1 MTKKE
6 FTKFELARMRR
17 TAQNVEGFLKQRNK
31 LEEKKAKIEEE
42 LEIVNQQIE
51 LTDAPTV
58 AMTSYHT
65 EDIIKKVVTP
75 TDQVDKNGNIIK
87 KVTFEF
93 IYPDTIIPPVTP
105 NENTVNEETNGDN
118 VVSTFGTLD
127 ESDKSDYNTSGALVS
142 DGTDVVATMD

>member
-6 FTKFELARMRR
+6 FTKFELARMKR
-17 TAQNVEGFLKQRNK
+17 TAQNVEGFLKQKNK
-31 LEEKKAKIEEE
+31 LEEKKTKIEEE
-42 LEIVNQQIE
+42 LEIINQQIE

-58 AMTSYHT
+58 AMTGYHT

-93 IYPDTIIPPVTP
+93 IYPDTIVPPVTDVA
-105 NENTVNEETNGDN
+105 EEETPDK
-118 VVSTFGTLD
+118 VEMTTSSDVEEPSEEITDTAETL
-127 ESDKSDYNTSGALVS
+127 
-142 DGTDVVATMD
+142 

>member
-6 FTKFELARMRR
+6 FTKFELARLKR
-17 TAQNVEGFLKQRNK
+17 TAQNVEGFLKQKNK

-42 LEIVNQQIE
+42 LAIVNQQIE

-58 AMTSYHT
+58 AMTGYHT

-75 TDQVDKNGNIIK
+75 TDQVDKNGSIIK

-93 IYPDTIIPPVTP
+93 IYPDTIVPPTP
-105 NENTVNEETNGDN
+105 VEELESEESSNIEDDNITINEND
-118 VVSTFGTLD
+118 F
-127 ESDKSDYNTSGALVS
+127 AI
-142 DGTDVVATMD
+142 

>member
-6 FTKFELARMRR
+6 FTKFELARMKR
-17 TAQNVEGFLKQRNK
+17 TAQNVEGFLKQKNK
-31 LEEKKAKIEEE
+31 LEEKKAKIEKE
-42 LEIVNQQIE
+42 LAIVNQQIE

-58 AMTSYHT
+58 AMTGYHT

-93 IYPDTIIPPVTP
+93 IYPDTIIPPVTDVA
-105 NENTVNEETNGDN
+105 EEETPVN
-118 VVSTFGTLD
+118 VEETTASDVEEPSEEITDTAETL
-127 ESDKSDYNTSGALVS
+127 
-142 DGTDVVATMD
+142 

>member
-6 FTKFELARMRR
+6 FTKFELARMKR
-17 TAQNVEGFLKQRNK
+17 TAQNVEGFLKQKNK

-42 LEIVNQQIE
+42 LAIINQQIE

-58 AMTSYHT
+58 AMTGYHT

-93 IYPDTIIPPVTP
+93 IYPDTIVPPTP
-105 NENTVNEETNGDN
+105 VEELESEESSNIEDDNITINEND
-118 VVSTFGTLD
+118 F
-127 ESDKSDYNTSGALVS
+127 AI
-142 DGTDVVATMD
+142 

>member
-6 FTKFELARMRR
+6 FTKFELARMKR
-17 TAQNVEGFLKQRNK
+17 TAQNVEGFLKQKNK

-42 LEIVNQQIE
+42 LAIINQQIE

-58 AMTSYHT
+58 AMTGYHT

-93 IYPDTIIPPVTP
+93 IYPDTIVPPVTDVA
-105 NENTVNEETNGDN
+105 EEET
-118 VVSTFGTLD
+118 
-127 ESDKSDYNTSGALVS
+127 SDKVEMTTASDVEEPSEEI
-142 DGTDVVATMD
+142 TDTEETL

>member
-6 FTKFELARMRR
+6 FTKFELARMKR
-17 TAQNVEGFLKQRNK
+17 TAQNVEGFLKQKNK

-42 LEIVNQQIE
+42 LAVINQQIE

-58 AMTSYHT
+58 AMTGYHT

-93 IYPDTIIPPVTP
+93 IYPDTIVPPVTDVA
-105 NENTVNEETNGDN
+105 EEET
-118 VVSTFGTLD
+118 
-127 ESDKSDYNTSGALVS
+127 SDKVEMTTASDVEEPSEEI
-142 DGTDVVATMD
+142 TDTAETI

>member
-1 MTKKE
+1 MAKKE
-6 FTKFELARMRR
+6 FTKFELARMKR
-17 TAQNVEGFLKQRNK
+17 TAQNVEGFLKQKNK

-42 LEIVNQQIE
+42 LAVINQQIE

-58 AMTSYHT
+58 AMTGYHT

-93 IYPDTIIPPVTP
+93 IYPDTIVPPVT
-105 NENTVNEETNGDN
+105 EEEATVDTEETIANDEEP
-118 VVSTFGTLD
+118 SEKATEATEAAETL
-127 ESDKSDYNTSGALVS
+127 
-142 DGTDVVATMD
+142 

>member
-1 MTKKE
+1 MTNKE
-6 FTKFELARMRR
+6 FTKFELARMKR
-17 TAQNVEGFLKQRNK
+17 TAQNVEGFLKQKNK

-42 LEIVNQQIE
+42 LAVINQQIE

-58 AMTSYHT
+58 AMTGYHT

-93 IYPDTIIPPVTP
+93 IYPDTIVPPVTDVA
-105 NENTVNEETNGDN
+105 EEETPDK
-118 VVSTFGTLD
+118 VEMTTSSDVEEPSEEITDTAETL
-127 ESDKSDYNTSGALVS
+127 
-142 DGTDVVATMD
+142 

>member
-6 FTKFELARMRR
+6 FTKFELARMKR
-17 TAQNVEGFLKQRNK
+17 TAQNVEGFLKQKNK
-31 LEEKKAKIEEE
+31 LEEKKAKIEKE
-42 LEIVNQQIE
+42 LAIVNQQIE

-58 AMTSYHT
+58 AMTGYHT

-93 IYPDTIIPPVTP
+93 IYPDTIVPPVTDVA
-105 NENTVNEETNGDN
+105 EEETPDKMEITTASD
-118 VVSTFGTLD
+118 VEEPSEEITDTAETL
-127 ESDKSDYNTSGALVS
+127 
-142 DGTDVVATMD
+142 

>member
-6 FTKFELARMRR
+6 FTKFELARLKR
-17 TAQNVEGFLKQRNK
+17 TAQNVEGFLKQKNK
-31 LEEKKAKIEEE
+31 LEEKKTKIEEE
-42 LEIVNQQIE
+42 LSIINQQIE

-58 AMTSYHT
+58 AMTGYHT

-93 IYPDTIIPPVTP
+93 IYPDTIIPPVKEEPIVDAPSSTENDENTI
-105 NENTVNEETNGDN
+105 NEND
-118 VVSTFGTLD
+118 F
-127 ESDKSDYNTSGALVS
+127 AL
-142 DGTDVVATMD
+142 

>member
-6 FTKFELARMRR
+6 FTKFELARMKR
-17 TAQNVEGFLKQRNK
+17 TAQNVEGFLKQKNK
-31 LEEKKAKIEEE
+31 LEEKKTKIEEE
-42 LEIVNQQIE
+42 LSIINQQIE

-58 AMTSYHT
+58 AMTGYHT

-93 IYPDTIIPPVTP
+93 IYPDTIIPPVKEEPVVDAPSSTENDENTI
-105 NENTVNEETNGDN
+105 NEND
-118 VVSTFGTLD
+118 F
-127 ESDKSDYNTSGALVS
+127 AL
-142 DGTDVVATMD
+142 

>member
-6 FTKFELARMRR
+6 FTKFELARMKR
-17 TAQNVEGFLKQRNK
+17 TAQNVEGFLKQKNK

-42 LEIVNQQIE
+42 LAIINQQIE

-58 AMTSYHT
+58 AMTGCHT

-93 IYPDTIIPPVTP
+93 IYPDTIVPPVAEEEAPAET
-105 NENTVNEETNGDN
+105 EETTASD
-118 VVSTFGTLD
+118 VEESSEETTESTET
-127 ESDKSDYNTSGALVS
+127 V
-142 DGTDVVATMD
+142 

>member
-6 FTKFELARMRR
+6 FTKFELARLKR
-17 TAQNVEGFLKQRNK
+17 TAQNVEGFLKQKNK

-42 LEIVNQQIE
+42 LSIINQQIE

-58 AMTSYHT
+58 AMTGYHT

-93 IYPDTIIPPVTP
+93 IYPDTIIPPTLGP
-105 NENTVNEETNGDN
+105 ENTEKTLEPSIEGISEPTSSDIDGGNIEEI
-118 VVSTFGTLD
+118 
-127 ESDKSDYNTSGALVS
+127 EE
-142 DGTDVVATMD
+142 

>member
-1 MTKKE
+1 MAKKE
-6 FTKFELARMRR
+6 FTKFELARMKR
-17 TAQNVEGFLKQRNK
+17 TAQNVEGFLKQKNK

-42 LEIVNQQIE
+42 LAVINQQIE

-58 AMTSYHT
+58 AMTGYHT

-93 IYPDTIIPPVTP
+93 IYPDTIVPPVTEEEAP
-105 NENTVNEETNGDN
+105 VDTEETIANDEEP
-118 VVSTFGTLD
+118 SEKATEATETLQ
-127 ESDKSDYNTSGALVS
+127 
-142 DGTDVVATMD
+142 

>member
-6 FTKFELARMRR
+6 FTKFELARMKR
-17 TAQNVEGFLKQRNK
+17 TAQNVEGFLKQKNK
-31 LEEKKAKIEEE
+31 LEEKKTKIEEE
-42 LEIVNQQIE
+42 LAVINQQIE

-58 AMTSYHT
+58 AMTGYHT

-93 IYPDTIIPPVTP
+93 IYPDTIVPPVTT
-105 NENTVNEETNGDN
+105 NDNTVEEETNGDN

-127 ESDKSDYNTSGALVS
+127 ESNNID
-142 DGTDVVATMD
+142 

>member
-6 FTKFELARMRR
+6 FTKFELARMKR
-17 TAQNVEGFLKQRNK
+17 TAQNVEGFLKQKNK

-42 LEIVNQQIE
+42 LAIVNQQIE

-58 AMTSYHT
+58 AMTGYHT

-93 IYPDTIIPPVTP
+93 IYPDTIVPPVTDVA
-105 NENTVNEETNGDN
+105 EEETPDK
-118 VVSTFGTLD
+118 VEMTTASDVEEPSEEITDTAETL
-127 ESDKSDYNTSGALVS
+127 
-142 DGTDVVATMD
+142 